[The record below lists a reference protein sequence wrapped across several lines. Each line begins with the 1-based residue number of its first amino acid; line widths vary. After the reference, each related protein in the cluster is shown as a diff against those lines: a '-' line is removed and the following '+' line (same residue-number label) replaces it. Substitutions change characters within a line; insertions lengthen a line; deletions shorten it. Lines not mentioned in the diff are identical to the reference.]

1 MRRMHVFALGI
12 SLLAGCSA
20 ETSTPSTS
28 QSGGSGTKS
37 DYVALSQ
44 TIFMGDNVTQS
55 WPGCHSIRRNYPP
68 LQRPSWRFARC
79 AARKIARP

>member
-55 WPGCHSIRRNYPP
+55 WP
-68 LQRPSWRFARC
+68 LAATPSDVITVASGVAFSFDQ
-79 AARKIARP
+79 